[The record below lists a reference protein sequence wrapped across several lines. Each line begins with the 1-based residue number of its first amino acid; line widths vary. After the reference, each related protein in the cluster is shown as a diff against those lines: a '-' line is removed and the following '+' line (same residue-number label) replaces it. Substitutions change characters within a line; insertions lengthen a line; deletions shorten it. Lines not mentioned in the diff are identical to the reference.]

1 MRTSTAAIIA
11 ITLLTTA
18 TSALHLVPRDSPAA
32 VVNLHINR
40 KHVQDPAK
48 RDQLRRRQTK
58 TVSQTLDNEVS
69 LNIVTP
75 VVITDEEQATLY
87 FANVS
92 LGTPGQQLRLHIDT
106 GSSDLWANSPNSK
119 LCQDPRQ
126 FCQISGTYDPSASS
140 SSKVVSNDFNISYLD
155 GSGATGNYMT
165 DTLAIGGQN
174 IRNLQFGLG
183 LDSTSPEGILGIGYP
198 SNEVQVNRN
207 GKKAYS
213 NLPQAMADANL
224 IQSSAFSLWL
234 DDLEANTGNI
244 LFGGIDTQKFHGTL
258 STLPIQPEFNTFAEF
273 IITLTGLSLTQ
284 NGQTQTFNQ
293 DLPTPVLFDSGSS
306 LTYLPN
312 DLTQAIFTGLKV
324 TYDGQQQT
332 AYCDCRLA
340 DTSDTLDFTFTN
352 PKISVPMSE
361 LAINPGPN
369 PDGSIATFDDGTPLC
384 IFGISPADG
393 TTAVLGDTFI
403 RSAYLV
409 YDLGNNEISIGQTNF
424 NATDSNVMEIGTGS
438 AAVPSATVVPNPVQ
452 AQVSQT
458 GGARVVGPTAS
469 GTITGGGHTSTPT
482 SKSAAPS
489 LGIPHACLLAL
500 GGAAAVAFAC
510 A

>member
-1 MRTSTAAIIA
+1 M
-11 ITLLTTA
+11 
-18 TSALHLVPRDSPAA
+18 
-32 VVNLHINR
+32 
-40 KHVQDPAK
+40 
-48 RDQLRRRQTK
+48 
-58 TVSQTLDNEVS
+58 
-69 LNIVTP
+69 NIVTP
-75 VVITDEEQATLY
+75 VITDEEQATLY

-106 GSSDLWANSPNSK
+106 GSSDLWTNSPSSE

-126 FCQISGTYDPSASS
+126 FCQISGAYDPSASS

-165 DTLAIGGQN
+165 DTLTIGGQN
-174 IRNLQFGLG
+174 IPNLQFGLG
-183 LDSTSPEGILGIGYP
+183 LESTSPEGILGIGYP
-198 SNEVQVNRN
+198 SNEVQVSRN

-213 NLPQAMADANL
+213 NLPQAMTDANL

-258 STLPIQPEFNTFAEF
+258 STLPIQPQFNTFAEF
-273 IITLTGLSLTQ
+273 IVTLTGLSLTQ

-306 LTYLPN
+306 FTYLPN
-312 DLTQAIFTGLKV
+312 DLTQAIFTNLKV
-324 TYDGQQQT
+324 TFDGQQQT

-340 DTSDTLDFTFTN
+340 DTSDTLDFTFTS

-361 LAINPGPN
+361 LAIDPGPN
-369 PDGSIATFDDGTPLC
+369 PDGSTATFEDGTPRCL
-384 IFGISPADG
+384 FGILPADG
-393 TTAVLGDTFI
+393 EIGVLGDTFI

-409 YDLGNNEISIGQTNF
+409 YDLGNNEMSIGQTNF
-424 NATDSNVMEIGTGS
+424 DATDSNVIEIGIGS

-452 AQVSQT
+452 AQVSRT
-458 GGARVVGPTAS
+458 GVARVVGPTGS
-469 GTITGGGHTSTPT
+469 GTITGRGHTSTST
-482 SKSAAPS
+482 SRSAASS
-489 LGIPHACLLAL
+489 LGIAHACLLAL
-500 GGAAAVAFAC
+500 GGAAAVASAC